1 MILKAKKFYVKLQFV
16 YLAMINAQLLS
27 ELEEAWYYKIL
38 PERRQSI
45 CEIWQ
50 KRMQGNQPI
59 IDDYHRLLLTHSL
72 CLPMAQDLQSW
83 IKLASLCRKSNRLT
97 MADFIFKELAHT
109 VLTDQTNLN
118 RDISIIN
125 SNAYQTQPSHH
136 FNVQATTTPAFSIQ
150 SQQAYN
156 HPSLIDQQLVKY
168 EKAKYDWHC
177 LVAARERLL
186 LERLNRKQVLN
197 NENTSVIEVGHHS
210 VTITGSS
217 SSTSIGTNI
226 EITNHKLEQ
235 NRQEQLKLIDD
246 MKDTVIKTCL
256 PALDHLRKQAATTT
270 GNVPAQNMIA
280 ASGGATP
287 AAATTT
293 LAGTTQTM
301 PSMPQLTVRFDF
313 IKIIFLIFNLGT
325 FCYNYKCNTTIK
337 FYNIFINDNNFFIK
351 YFSTY

>member
-1 MILKAKKFYVKLQFV
+1 
-16 YLAMINAQLLS
+16 MINAQLLS

-177 LVAARERLL
+177 LVATRERLL

-197 NENTSVIEVGHHS
+197 NENTSVIEVGHHP

-235 NRQEQLKLIDD
+235 NRQEQLKLIED
-246 MKDTVIKTCL
+246 MKEMITKTCL
-256 PALDHLRKQAATTT
+256 PALDHLRKQAATST
-270 GNVPAQNMIA
+270 GNVQQNMIA
-280 ASGGATP
+280 TSGGATP
-287 AAATTT
+287 AVITGTT
-293 LAGTTQTM
+293 LAGTTQNVTNI
-301 PSMPQLTVRFDF
+301 PQLSVRFDLHTK
-313 IKIIFLIFNLGT
+313 KICLVF
-325 FCYNYKCNTTIK
+325 
-337 FYNIFINDNNFFIK
+337 
-351 YFSTY
+351 